1 MLQKYKNAGFSLVE
15 LMTVLVIIGILAAI
29 AGPIYLNYIRKART
43 SEAINNLGIIALYQE
58 SFFAENESYVTT
70 GPSPASVPN
79 YQTGRQNFDTS
90 VSGWNM
96 LGRVI
101 RNGEPMYFQYE
112 VIAGQIDEAGANVTG
127 ELGDLKAIDGAYTP
141 GGSDC
146 THSAITPSTT
156 LGIPTPRS
164 SNWYYAT
171 AVADQKG
178 PLKDCSLFIK
188 VVDRND
194 IYQEDPTQ

>member
-1 MLQKYKNAGFSLVE
+1 MQKYKNVGFSLIE
-15 LMTVLVIIGILAAI
+15 LMTVLVIVGLLAAI

-58 SFFAENESYVTT
+58 SFFAENESYVTV
-70 GPSPASVPN
+70 GPSPAKVPN
-79 YQTGRQNFDTS
+79 YQTGREKFNTS
-90 VSGWNM
+90 VSGWNL

-101 RNGEPMYFQYE
+101 RNGEEVYFQYE
-112 VIAGQIDEAGANVTG
+112 AIAGQIDESGNNVTG
-127 ELGDLKAIDGAYTP
+127 GLGDLKAIDGSYTP

-146 THSAITPSTT
+146 NHSAITPSTT
-156 LGIPTPRS
+156 LGIPTPVS
-164 SNWYYAT
+164 SNWYYIT

-188 VVDRND
+188 VIDRND
-194 IYQEDPTQ
+194 IYEEDPTQ